1 VSALRYLALGDSYT
15 IGEGVDDDARW
26 PTQLARRLREDG
38 IDVAPPHVI
47 ATTGWTT
54 DELAAGIAAVQLLR
68 PFDFVTLGIGV
79 NDQYRGR
86 SVAEYRA
93 QLEPLLH
100 TAVQLAAGRVERV
113 LMLSI
118 PDWGVTR
125 FARTEGRDAAT
136 VGDEIDAFNDA
147 AREMCEARR
156 IAFVDI
162 TPASRDGGDHDAMLV
177 HDGLHPS
184 AAMYARWVDVALP
197 AAHRLLAADA

>member
-1 VSALRYLALGDSYT
+1 MPALRYLALGDSYT
-15 IGEGVDDDARW
+15 VGEGVDAAERW
-26 PTQLARRLREDG
+26 PDQLARRLREGG
-38 IDVAPPHVI
+38 IDLAPPHVI

-54 DELAAGIAAVQLLR
+54 DELAAGIAAEQPLR
-68 PFDFVTLGIGV
+68 AVDFVTLGIGV

-100 TAVQLAAGRVERV
+100 VALQLAGGRGDRV

-125 FARTEGRDAAT
+125 FARGEGRDAGVVAA
-136 VGDEIDAFNDA
+136 EIDAFNDA

-184 AAMYARWVDVALP
+184 GAMYTRWVDVVLP
-197 AAHRLLAADA
+197 VAHRLLAGA